1 MGGTRDTPDRD
12 DEAYNILVGKIEGG
26 KHHWKTC
33 V

>member
-26 KHHWKTC
+26 KHH
-33 V
+33 